1 MNDLNELKA
10 IWHSAK
16 TDDLPDAAGM
26 LQIIKKYHTGKLI
39 KNSLKLLFTVAMV
52 GIMIWAIFDSPG
64 VMLPTRIGQVL
75 IMLSGLVLVITTSST
90 VVRFYRFNAV
100 SNKDYIKFLERTRVR
115 QLFYYQKTQVVV
127 LVLSTTGL
135 LLHFYEA
142 FHSKKFIA
150 FLIVYTLA
158 FAFMA
163 IMWFYVR
170 PRTFGKQSKKLNE
183 MIKKLQDISKQL

>member
-16 TDDLPDAAGM
+16 TDELPDAAGM

-39 KNSLKLLFTVAMV
+39 KNSFRLLFAVAMV
-52 GIMIWAIFDSPG
+52 GMMIWAIFDSPG
-64 VMLPTRIGQVL
+64 VVLPTRIGQVL
-75 IMLSGLVLVITTSST
+75 ILLAGLVLVISTSSS
-90 VVRFYRFNAV
+90 VVRFYRYNAV
-100 SNKDYIKFLERTRVR
+100 SNKDYIQFLERTRAR

-127 LVLSTTGL
+127 LVLSCTGL

-142 FHSKKFIA
+142 YHSKKFVT
-150 FLIVYTLA
+150 FLIVYTSTLV
-158 FAFMA
+158 FMF

-170 PRTFGKQSKKLNE
+170 PRIFGKQSKKLNE
-183 MIKKLQDISKQL
+183 MINRLHDISKQL